1 MQVIKRDQTNSRL
14 KITIP
19 EMNSLRISTSDLS
32 SQSWK
37 SENLKRSHLKIIQ
50 SEEHKDKGMNKNEE
64 SLWGL
69 WDTIKNRTSNNGSFI
84 RREQRERDVKEFW
97 RNYDQQVILWLNT
110 WIYTFKKLSEL
121 WKGKTQEIHPET
133 CSNKTFKG
141 QRQRKN
147 LESSKRELNV
157 LFKEESLRKRLD
169 FLAETMEAR
178 RLWDDIF
185 KAPKERKSQ

>member
-1 MQVIKRDQTNSRL
+1 MQVIKRDQTNSML
-14 KITIP
+14 KITISA
-19 EMNSLRISTSDLS
+19 MTSLRISTSDLS

-37 SENLKRSHLKIIQ
+37 SQNLKTNHLKLPSLRNIKTREWTKMKRAYEICETPAII
-50 SEEHKDKGMNKNEE
+50 EHTNNE
-64 SLWGL
+64 
-69 WDTIKNRTSNNGSFI
+69 SFI
-84 RREQRERDVKEFW
+84 RREQREWDVKEFW

-185 KAPKERKSQ
+185 KAPKERKSP